1 MVNGTHRL
9 GVRIIGY
16 PVEFGAV
23 VLATILAVVF
33 NPPALVL
40 PGQFQS
46 VDGQALQRAVIVG
59 LLAFAMGIHN
69 ALMRKRGV
77 PDIATNV
84 MTLTLTGLVSESKL
98 AGGPST
104 HWKRRLGSIVIFVC
118 GAIAGAWL
126 LQFHV
131 AAPLIAAS
139 VIFAFALWPLMRG
152 RHEDPATV

>member
-1 MVNGTHRL
+1 M
-9 GVRIIGY
+9 
-16 PVEFGAV
+16 P
-23 VLATILAVVF
+23 
-33 NPPALVL
+33 
-40 PGQFQS
+40 S
-46 VDGQALQRAVIVG
+46 
-59 LLAFAMGIHN
+59 
-69 ALMRKRGV
+69 RKRGV
-77 PDIATNV
+77 PDIATNA
-84 MTLTLTGLVSESKL
+84 TLTHSGLVSRVEVGRWPVK
-98 AGGPST
+98 